1 MEAEVRGADT
11 DGQYIDS
18 DLLIYAWK
26 QRSLGNQKVVVP
38 LRQLGNRPVVITGGS
53 N

>member
-38 LRQLGNRPVVITGGS
+38 YMLQQKMLTH
-53 N
+53 